1 MHLNVVTTAS
11 TAALGVGK
19 KMFFYALSLPFL
31 ALFTLKFPRVHI
43 SKRAA
48 ISGSVGIV
56 ILAMIL
62 ASCGG
67 GFSEPGP
74 GGHPGTPA
82 GSYKVQVSALCGSSE
97 RQLIVSLV
105 VQ

>member
-67 GFSEPGP
+67 GFSEPWTRRTSGDTS
-74 GGHPGTPA
+74 GLLQGA
-82 GSYKVQVSALCGSSE
+82 SFCVLRFE
-97 RQLIVSLV
+97 
-105 VQ
+105 